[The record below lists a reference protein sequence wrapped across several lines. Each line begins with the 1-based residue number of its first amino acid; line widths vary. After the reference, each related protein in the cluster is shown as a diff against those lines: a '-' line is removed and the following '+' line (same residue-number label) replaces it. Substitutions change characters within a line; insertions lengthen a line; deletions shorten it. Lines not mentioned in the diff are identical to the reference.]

1 MPIVYALDGLVPV
14 VDPASYVHPTAVL
27 IGDVIVGPD
36 CYIGPGAA
44 LRGDFGRL
52 IVERGSNIQDNC
64 VIHTHPDWDT
74 LVEENGHVGHS
85 SILHCCILRK
95 NVLIG
100 MHAVVMDGAEVGESA
115 MIGAMAFVK
124 VGAKIPPRTLST
136 GIPAK
141 VVRDLTPEE
150 LDGKMGNTLDYQKL
164 ARRSLASSRAQEA
177 LTAIEAGRGRY
188 SSNPADP
195 LFSMKTKKTPLY

>member
-14 VDPASYVHPTAVL
+14 VDPTAYVHPTAVL
-27 IGDVIVGPD
+27 IGDVIVGPQ

-52 IVERGSNIQDNC
+52 IIGAGSNIQDCC
-64 VIHTHPDWDT
+64 VVHTHPDWDT
-74 LVEENGHVGHS
+74 IVEENGHVGHC

-100 MHAVVMDGAEVGESA
+100 MNAVVMDGAEVGESA

-124 VGAKIPPRTLST
+124 VGAKIPPRTLAT

-141 VVRDLTPEE
+141 VVRDLTQDE
-150 LDGKMGNTLDYQKL
+150 LEGKMGNTGDYQKL
-164 ARRSLASSRAQEA
+164 ARRSLATSRPVEA
-177 LTAIEAGRGRY
+177 LTAIEANRGRY

-195 LFSMKTKKTPLY
+195 LFSMRTKKTPQY